1 MRSAIYRGA
10 VVHTRLSPRRHRL
23 RYSVFSMLFDLDEL
37 DDLDRRF
44 IPFGYNR
51 AAPLAFYDTDHGPT
65 DGTPLRPWVE
75 ARMREAGVT
84 PDGGAIRLLCFPRI
98 LGYVFNPLSVYY
110 CYRRDESIAAVLYE
124 VCNTFG
130 ERHTYVMAAGRDND
144 PVLRQA
150 ADKCFYVSPFID
162 MQARYHFRIAPPED
176 NVNIAIREDDRH
188 GPILAATFRG
198 ERVPLNARALWAAL
212 GGFPLQS
219 LKVIVGNQLEALKIW
234 TKGFK
239 IKRHPAPPHR
249 VASTRSMACRLAAP
263 KASTLVK
270 SRQSHS
276 SAI

>member
-51 AAPLAFYDTDHGPT
+51 AAPLAFYDADHGPT

-130 ERHTYVMAAGRDND
+130 ERHTYVIAAGRDNY

-162 MQARYHFRIAPPED
+162 MQARYHFRIAAPED

-219 LKVIVGNQLEALKIW
+219 LKVIVGIHWEALKMW

-239 IKRHPAPPHR
+239 IHRHRAAAQR
-249 VASTRSMACRLAAP
+249 VASSLGDGDLA
-263 KASTLVK
+263 K
-270 SRQSHS
+270 SKG
-276 SAI
+276 